1 MVEDL
6 MLKNLAMVIALVFIL
21 EVLKKIVPLK
31 LIEPLAVVL
40 GILGTSVQGGF
51 SLDTVINGVI
61 IGFASCKSYD
71 KILDIAFN
79 KMDRDEGEDI

>member
-1 MVEDL
+1 
-6 MLKNLAMVIALVFIL
+6 MVIALVFIL

-31 LIEPLAVVL
+31 FIEPLAVLL
-40 GILGTSVQGGF
+40 GILGTSIQGGLN
-51 SLDTVINGVI
+51 LDTVINGVI

-79 KMDRDEGEDI
+79 KMRLDDGEDI

>member
-1 MVEDL
+1 

>member
-1 MVEDL
+1 

-40 GILGTSVQGGF
+40 GILGTSVQGGL

>member
-31 LIEPLAVVL
+31 LIEPLAVML
-40 GILGTSVQGGF
+40 GILGTSVQGGLN
-51 SLDTVINGVI
+51 LDTVINGVI